1 MRVLARWMLRA
12 AELTA
17 LDRVLSTVDAV
28 VLGANAAPSVTDPDR
43 FAQRSGIHPVAI
55 DMAIGYTLAL
65 EVLDSPTPRAAH
77 ELLAL
82 VMAEVRPEWA
92 LRLVRGRGRG
102 QVSEDV
108 SVVLMSAFDSVFR
121 GRPASVCHS

>member
-1 MRVLARWMLRA
+1 
-12 AELTA
+12 
-17 LDRVLSTVDAV
+17 
-28 VLGANAAPSVTDPDR
+28 
-43 FAQRSGIHPVAI
+43 
-55 DMAIGYTLAL
+55 MAIGYTLAL